1 MATENI
7 VAVIKSLGCADC
19 LEIFE
24 MLMKGKTCG
33 CKIGEKFGIDSAGVK
48 SKVSGMVNSGLID
61 VTKGEEWDVYSI
73 NETQMC
79 LLNKY
84 FNDQIEACRSTG
96 CKCKCGSNCC

>member
-33 CKIGEKFGIDSAGVK
+33 CKIGEKFG
-48 SKVSGMVNSGLID
+48 
-61 VTKGEEWDVYSI
+61 T
-73 NETQMC
+73 
-79 LLNKY
+79 
-84 FNDQIEACRSTG
+84 
-96 CKCKCGSNCC
+96 